1 METNYELE
9 LYHHGVKGQKWG
21 IRRYQKAD
29 GSLTLLGKRR
39 QKKIEK
45 TRAKNLEKAREAKA
59 NKKKAA
65 AQSQTRK
72 KKSISEMTDDELRS
86 AIQRKELEQRYSQL
100 NPKQISKGEKFVKTF
115 MNDMVVPAA
124 TDLGRQ
130 AVKSGMVKGLNEY
143 VIRNLLGDNA
153 EYKVYTNNKKKN

>member
-39 QKKIEK
+39 QKKIDK
-45 TRAKNLEKAREAKA
+45 TRKKNLEKAREAKA
-59 NKKKAA
+59 SKKNTGSQ
-65 AQSQTRK
+65 AQTQK

-100 NPKQISKGEKFVKTF
+100 NPKQISRGQKFVKRVG
-115 MNDMVVPAA
+115 NNIVLPALEDTA
-124 TDLGRQ
+124 RQ
-130 AVKSGMVKGLNEY
+130 MFKSGAVKVANEK
-143 VIRNLLGDNA
+143 LLARIFDGNID
-153 EYKVYTNNKKKN
+153 EYRVYTNNKRK

>member
-1 METNYELE
+1 METNHELE

-59 NKKKAA
+59 SKKKTA
-65 AQSQTRK
+65 AQSQTK

-130 AVKSGMVKGLNEY
+130 AVKSGMAKGLNEY
-143 VIRNLLGDNA
+143 VIPRLFGDSA